1 MFKQSNR
8 LRLCEM
14 NDIFAVV
21 PIRNTAK
28 RVVNRCIQSGIQINK
43 ILSITTTGA
52 NTIGFL
58 SCKKKSIVV
67 SFPKLK

>member
-21 PIRNTAK
+21 PISNSAK
-28 RVVNRCIQSGIQINK
+28 RVVNRCIQSGIQINI
-43 ILSITTTGA
+43 ILSRTTTGA

-58 SCKKKSIVV
+58 SRKKKIDS
-67 SFPKLK
+67 S